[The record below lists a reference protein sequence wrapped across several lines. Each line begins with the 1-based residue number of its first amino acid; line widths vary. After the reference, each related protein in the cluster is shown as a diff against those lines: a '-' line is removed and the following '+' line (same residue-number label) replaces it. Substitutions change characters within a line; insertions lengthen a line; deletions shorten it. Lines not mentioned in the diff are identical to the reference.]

1 MILDVVL
8 SHLESYLDTMGSSSM
23 DSPLT
28 SKAATMHSVTA
39 TLYISDTGPELPS
52 HTHTDARESSAL
64 GYRRKCCTPQSRHRL
79 PFADLYPQQAE
90 NTGNGRW

>member
-8 SHLESYLDTMGSSSM
+8 SHLESYLDTMVSSSM

-64 GYRRKCCTPQSRHRL
+64 GYRRKCCTPQSRQT
-79 PFADLYPQQAE
+79 PFCWPQQAE
-90 NTGNGRW
+90 KQVMGDGK